1 MHNKLLHAMGV
12 DPRLSHM
19 NKHLH
24 HMFSSLSHKPRRL
37 HEHFKHLQLSASEP
51 LEGEGVKHSHFKA
64 HRPRKVTPLK
74 IKW

>member
-12 DPRLSHM
+12 NPKLSHM
-19 NKHLH
+19 NNHLK
-24 HMFSSLSHKPRRL
+24 HMFSSLVKPRRS
-37 HEHFKHLQLSASEP
+37 HEHFKHLQLSAEP

-74 IKW
+74 IKFL